1 MKINAQWL
9 LLIAFLPKWK
19 LTLLSLIIPFITLLV
34 YYLFIYTDYQ
44 QEITQ
49 QHVEMAQR
57 RKRIDHHQNTL
68 NTMPSINSLITQQID
83 YDIPFDNSPVS
94 EQLQRL
100 LMTYHFI
107 PEIWENT
114 PNSLYKLTFTLSY
127 SQFLTLLECLN
138 QTSLALISL
147 NIFPIENHL
156 ISVQMSLI
164 ELSYPHTIQDDIS

>member
-1 MKINAQWL
+1 MKINTQWL
-9 LLIAFLPKWK
+9 LFIAFLPKWK
-19 LTLLSLIIPFITLLV
+19 LTLLSLIIPIITFLF

-49 QHVEMAQR
+49 QHIEMAQR
-57 RKRIDHHQNTL
+57 LKRINHHQSTL
-68 NTMPSINSLITQQID
+68 ETMPSINSLIAQQID
-83 YDIPFDNSPVS
+83 YDIPLNNPPVS

-107 PEIWENT
+107 PEIWEVM

-147 NIFPIENHL
+147 NIVPIETHL
-156 ISVQMSLI
+156 ISVQMSLT
-164 ELSYPHTIQDDIS
+164 ELSYPSAIQGDIS

>member
-83 YDIPFDNSPVS
+83 YDIPFNNSPVS
-94 EQLQRL
+94 EQLQHL

>member
-19 LTLLSLIIPFITLLV
+19 LTLLSLMIPFITLLF
-34 YYLFIYTDYQ
+34 YYLVIYTDYQ
-44 QEITQ
+44 QEIAQ
-49 QHVEMAQR
+49 QHLEIAQR
-57 RKRIDHHQNTL
+57 LKRINHYQSTL
-68 NTMPSINSLITQQID
+68 DTMPSINSLITQQID
-83 YDIPFDNSPVS
+83 YDIPFDKPPIS

-127 SQFLTLLECLN
+127 PQFLTLLEYLN

-147 NIFPIENHL
+147 NIVPIKPHL
-156 ISVQMSLI
+156 ISVQMSFT
-164 ELSYPHTIQDDIS
+164 ELSYPNAIQGDIS

>member
-94 EQLQRL
+94 EQL
-100 LMTYHFI
+100 
-107 PEIWENT
+107 
-114 PNSLYKLTFTLSY
+114 
-127 SQFLTLLECLN
+127 
-138 QTSLALISL
+138 
-147 NIFPIENHL
+147 
-156 ISVQMSLI
+156 
-164 ELSYPHTIQDDIS
+164 

>member
-1 MKINAQWL
+1 MKKNAQWL

-19 LTLLSLIIPFITLLV
+19 LTLLSLMIPFITLLA

-49 QHVEMAQR
+49 QHLEIAQR
-57 RKRIDHHQNTL
+57 LKRINHHQNTL
-68 NTMPSINSLITQQID
+68 STMPSMNSLIKQQID

-94 EQLQRL
+94 DQLQRL
-100 LMTYHFI
+100 LMIYHFI

-114 PNSLYKLTFTLSY
+114 PNSLHKLTFTLSY
-127 SQFLTLLECLN
+127 SQFLTLLEYLN

-156 ISVQMSLI
+156 ISVQMSLT
-164 ELSYPHTIQDDIS
+164 ELSYPHAIQGDIS

>member
-1 MKINAQWL
+1 MRINAQWL
-9 LLIAFLPKWK
+9 LFIAFLPKWK
-19 LTLLSLIIPFITLLV
+19 LTLLSLIIPFIAFLF

-49 QHVEMAQR
+49 QYIEMAQR
-57 RKRIDHHQNTL
+57 LQRINHHQSTL
-68 NTMPSINSLITQQID
+68 ETMPSINSLITQQIE
-83 YDIPFDNSPVS
+83 YDIPLNNSPVS

-107 PEIWENT
+107 PEIWEVM

-127 SQFLTLLECLN
+127 SQFLTLLEYLN

-147 NIFPIENHL
+147 NIVPIETHL
-156 ISVQMSLI
+156 ISVQMSLT
-164 ELSYPHTIQDDIS
+164 ELSYPSAIQGDIS

>member
-114 PNSLYKLTFTLSY
+114 PNSLYKFTFTLSY

>member
-83 YDIPFDNSPVS
+83 YDIPFNNSPVS

-107 PEIWENT
+107 PEIWEST

-127 SQFLTLLECLN
+127 SQFLTLLECLH